1 MKPFLSNRQQRRL
14 ARGTGL
20 ALAGLLLGSFVSSAA
35 LAAPLPGKTCHLPG
49 QETPLRCMQVSVPM
63 DYSNRTA
70 GQIQLHVTIAPAFRE
85 NAKPDPVFV
94 LAGGPGQAG
103 SAIIGLLDS
112 GLQRVR
118 ATRDI
123 IFIDQRG
130 TGKSGKLSCDSLQ
143 KSDTLDPDVGEQEL
157 LSCLQS
163 LRSKLPFYGT
173 AAAVQDMDKVRQ
185 QLGFSKINLWGGSYG
200 SRLAQA
206 YAHQFP
212 AQLRSMVIDGVTSP
226 QQNIGLMGAETGRA
240 FQLLR
245 EKCQQDRAC
254 HSKFPQFAEHL
265 QALLERAHTGKQII
279 HFKHPV
285 TGKDSQL
292 PLRFEGLAEVI
303 RSMLYH
309 PHTASRLPWLIEQAY
324 QNNWQPLLA
333 IAISNPSW
341 AQEDMAMGLTM
352 AVLCTEDVAYITPAQ
367 AQAEIGQ
374 SFLADSWTKKMQ
386 RWCSTLNLQQRPRP
400 TSGPLQVPTLVLS
413 GQYDPVTPPARAQQA
428 MQFLPRSQHLIAPQ
442 VGHIVTPHGCTS
454 RLLRQFFDEPTKKVD
469 GACLAEMGKA
479 PFVMSAS
486 GAEP

>member
-1 MKPFLSNRQQRRL
+1 MKFSLRNSQRW
-14 ARGTGL
+14 RGACLTLLGL
-20 ALAGLLLGSFVSSAA
+20 CVAGLTTSAA
-35 LAAPLPGKTCHLPG
+35 LAANLPGKVCHLPG
-49 QETPLRCMQVSVPM
+49 QDTPLRCVRVSVPL
-63 DYSNRTA
+63 DYSNPSA

-85 NAKPDPVFV
+85 NAKPDPVFI
-94 LAGGPGQAG
+94 LAGGPGQSG
-103 SAIIGLLDS
+103 SSIIGLLDS

-123 IFIDQRG
+123 VFIDQRG

-143 KSDTLDPDVGEQEL
+143 KSDTLDPDVGEQEVIT
-157 LSCLQS
+157 CLQS
-163 LRSKLPFYGT
+163 LRSQLPLYGT

-200 SRLAQA
+200 TRLAQA

-245 EKCQQDRAC
+245 EKCQQDKAC

-265 QALLERAHTGKQII
+265 QTILERAQSGKQII

-285 TGKDSQL
+285 TGKDGQM

-309 PHTASRLPWLIEQAY
+309 PSTASRLPWLIEQAY
-324 QNNWQPLLA
+324 QDNWQPLLA
-333 IAISNPSW
+333 ISITNQSW
-341 AQEDMAMGLTM
+341 SQDGMALGLTM
-352 AVLCTEDVAYITPAQ
+352 AVLCAEDVGYITSAQ
-367 AQAEIGQ
+367 AQAEVGR

-386 RWCSTLNLQQRPRP
+386 RWCSALNLPQQPRP
-400 TSGPLQVPTLVLS
+400 ATGPLQVPTLVLS

-428 MQFLPRSQHLIAPQ
+428 MQFLAHGQHLIAPQ

-454 RLLRQFFDEPTKKVD
+454 RLLRQFFDEPNKKVD